1 MFLNQKN
8 GPKITIAL
16 TFIFGPTISKKV
28 QYYLIESERVNCP
41 NTSHIRLVYPSQFQ
55 VTFTF
60 TLTFDLNVALDK
72 LRHVREIDLTAHFR
86 AERGEIYSL
95 LHVRNCFAICLK
107 CFRIAQQL
115 VTSDKEKLHRTLS
128 TRDWSPAKLQLFCR
142 PLLSL
147 QVKSNYDAKGVKYI
161 C

>member
-8 GPKITIAL
+8 GPKITIAF
-16 TFIFGPTISKKV
+16 TFIFGPTICKKV

-60 TLTFDLNVALDK
+60 TFTSTFDLNVALDK

-86 AERGEIYSL
+86 GERGVDLFPITRQKL
-95 LHVRNCFAICLK
+95 LCNMFEY
-107 CFRIAQQL
+107 FRIAQQL
-115 VTSDKEKLHRTLS
+115 VTSDKEKLHRPLS
-128 TRDWSPAKLQLFCR
+128 TRDRSSGKITAILQAF
-142 PLLSL
+142 SIT
-147 QVKSNYDAKGVKYI
+147 SS
-161 C
+161 